1 MNEVSPKWFLVS
13 KLQYINIKYNSEK
26 APKIYLLKITAK
38 LQMFDAYSSFLMP
51 KTLCI

>member
-1 MNEVSPKWFLVS
+1 MSKVCPKWLLVS
-13 KLQYINIKYNSEK
+13 KLQYINIKYNWEK

-38 LQMFDAYSSFLMP
+38 LQMLDAYSSFLMP